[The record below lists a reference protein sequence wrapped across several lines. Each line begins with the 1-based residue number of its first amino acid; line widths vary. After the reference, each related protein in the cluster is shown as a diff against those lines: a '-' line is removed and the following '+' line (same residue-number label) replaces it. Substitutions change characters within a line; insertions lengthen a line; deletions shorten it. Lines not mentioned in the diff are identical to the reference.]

1 MTQRNPSH
9 AHIAQP
15 RRHGARIFESL
26 RHDPYEPRGKYP
38 ASHCGNCG
46 AVYDAGR
53 WQWSATPKGS
63 ARTCPACRRIADRM
77 PAGRVTLNGP
87 YVDAHADEIASLV
100 RHEARA
106 ESALHPMHRLMELA
120 TGAAGIVVTTT
131 DVHLPQ
137 RIGEAVRRA
146 YDGDLDVGFA
156 ADAYEIRVTWT
167 R

>member
-9 AHIAQP
+9 AQVAQP
-15 RRHGARIFESL
+15 RRHGARILESL

-38 ASHCGNCG
+38 ASHCTTCG

-53 WQWSATPKGS
+53 WQWADEPKGGE
-63 ARTCPACRRIADRM
+63 RTCPACRRVADRL
-77 PAGRVTLNGP
+77 PAGRVTLRGP
-87 YVDAHADEIASLV
+87 YVAAHADELASLV
-100 RHEARA
+100 RNEARA
-106 ESALHPMHRLMELA
+106 ESALHPMHRMMEIA
-120 TGAAGIVVTTT
+120 TGSDGIVVTTT

-146 YDGDLDVGFA
+146 HDGDLDVGFA
-156 ADAYEIRVTWT
+156 KDAYEIRVAWT